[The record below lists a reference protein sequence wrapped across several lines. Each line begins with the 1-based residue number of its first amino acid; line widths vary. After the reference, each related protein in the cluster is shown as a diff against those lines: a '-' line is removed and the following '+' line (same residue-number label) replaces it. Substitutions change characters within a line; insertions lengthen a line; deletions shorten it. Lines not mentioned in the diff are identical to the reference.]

1 MEQRK
6 QCCRVAVQLSL
17 ASVPIERQQIILQN
31 TIPKKNIG
39 IALQKQ
45 KEYKMNIT
53 DVKVFL
59 RESNQLKA
67 FVNIVIDDAFIIR
80 NIKVIEGENGLFV
93 AMPSRRVSS
102 GEYRD
107 IAHPINTET
116 RNMVERIIIE
126 KYKEVLQGA
135 LSAAEHTEEEKPEEK
150 PEEKSEEKPEEKPEE
165 KLEEKPEE

>member
-1 MEQRK
+1 
-6 QCCRVAVQLSL
+6 
-17 ASVPIERQQIILQN
+17 
-31 TIPKKNIG
+31 
-39 IALQKQ
+39 
-45 KEYKMNIT
+45 MNIT

-126 KYKEVLQGA
+126 KYKEVLQDA
-135 LSAAEHTEEEKPEEK
+135 LSAAEHTEEEKPEKKPEEK
-150 PEEKSEEKPEEKPEE
+150 PEEKSEEKLEE
-165 KLEEKPEE
+165 KLEEKPEEELEEKPAE

>member
-1 MEQRK
+1 
-6 QCCRVAVQLSL
+6 
-17 ASVPIERQQIILQN
+17 
-31 TIPKKNIG
+31 
-39 IALQKQ
+39 
-45 KEYKMNIT
+45 MNIT

-67 FVNIVIDDAFIIR
+67 FVNIVIDDAFIVR
-80 NIKVIEGENGLFV
+80 NIKVIEGDNGLFV

-116 RNMVERIIIE
+116 RNQIESVIIE

-135 LSAAEHTEEEKPEEK
+135 LSSANEGSEKKVEKPVDEPATEAEEKPAEE
-150 PEEKSEEKPEEKPEE
+150 PTAE
-165 KLEEKPEE
+165 

>member
-1 MEQRK
+1 
-6 QCCRVAVQLSL
+6 
-17 ASVPIERQQIILQN
+17 
-31 TIPKKNIG
+31 
-39 IALQKQ
+39 
-45 KEYKMNIT
+45 MNIT
-53 DVKVFL
+53 DVKVFI

-116 RNMVERIIIE
+116 RKQVEEIIIE
-126 KYKEVLQGA
+126 KYKEVLKDA
-135 LSAAEHTEEEKPEEK
+135 LENASENTEE
-150 PEEKSEEKPEEKPEE
+150 
-165 KLEEKPEE
+165 

>member
-1 MEQRK
+1 
-6 QCCRVAVQLSL
+6 
-17 ASVPIERQQIILQN
+17 
-31 TIPKKNIG
+31 
-39 IALQKQ
+39 
-45 KEYKMNIT
+45 MNIT

-67 FVNIVIDDAFIIR
+67 FVNIVIDDAFIVR

-116 RNMVERIIIE
+116 RNQIESVIIE

-135 LSAAEHTEEEKPEEK
+135 LSSANEGSEKKVEKPVEEPVEKQAEEVEEKPEEE
-150 PEEKSEEKPEEKPEE
+150 PITE
-165 KLEEKPEE
+165 

>member
-1 MEQRK
+1 
-6 QCCRVAVQLSL
+6 
-17 ASVPIERQQIILQN
+17 
-31 TIPKKNIG
+31 
-39 IALQKQ
+39 
-45 KEYKMNIT
+45 MNIT

-67 FVNIVIDDAFIIR
+67 FVNIVIDDAFIVR

-116 RNMVERIIIE
+116 RNYLEKIILE
-126 KYKEVLQGA
+126 KYKETLEEA
-135 LSAAEHTEEEKPEEK
+135 LSQAESSKAEE
-150 PEEKSEEKPEEKPEE
+150 
-165 KLEEKPEE
+165 

>member
-1 MEQRK
+1 
-6 QCCRVAVQLSL
+6 
-17 ASVPIERQQIILQN
+17 
-31 TIPKKNIG
+31 
-39 IALQKQ
+39 
-45 KEYKMNIT
+45 MNIT

>member
-1 MEQRK
+1 
-6 QCCRVAVQLSL
+6 
-17 ASVPIERQQIILQN
+17 
-31 TIPKKNIG
+31 
-39 IALQKQ
+39 
-45 KEYKMNIT
+45 MNIT

-67 FVNIVIDDAFIIR
+67 FVNIVIDDAFIVR

-116 RNMVERIIIE
+116 RNQIESVIIE

-135 LSAAEHTEEEKPEEK
+135 LSSANEGSEKKVERPVEEPVEKQAEEVEEKPEEE
-150 PEEKSEEKPEEKPEE
+150 PITE
-165 KLEEKPEE
+165 

>member
-1 MEQRK
+1 
-6 QCCRVAVQLSL
+6 
-17 ASVPIERQQIILQN
+17 
-31 TIPKKNIG
+31 
-39 IALQKQ
+39 
-45 KEYKMNIT
+45 MNIT

-150 PEEKSEEKPEEKPEE
+150 PEGKSEEKPEEKPKE

>member
-1 MEQRK
+1 MK
-6 QCCRVAVQLSL
+6 
-17 ASVPIERQQIILQN
+17 
-31 TIPKKNIG
+31 
-39 IALQKQ
+39 
-45 KEYKMNIT
+45 IT
-53 DVKVFL
+53 DVKVFI

-116 RNMVERIIIE
+116 RNLNGPAFPMDQRGDRSSGSD
-126 KYKEVLQGA
+126 LQ
-135 LSAAEHTEEEKPEEK
+135 SSK
-150 PEEKSEEKPEEKPEE
+150 
-165 KLEEKPEE
+165 